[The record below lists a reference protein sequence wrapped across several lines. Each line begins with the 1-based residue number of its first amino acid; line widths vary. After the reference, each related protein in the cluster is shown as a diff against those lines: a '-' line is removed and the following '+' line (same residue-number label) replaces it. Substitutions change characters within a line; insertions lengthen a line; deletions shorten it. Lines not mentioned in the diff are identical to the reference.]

1 VKKMDISTPDLKPPP
16 PPQQQRAQRHLPPVP
31 PPTPRRALDDVS
43 RLLPQ
48 CQMRGLNAS
57 ASWLAE
63 IADCLLAKGGG
74 GGGGACGSSGS
85 AQSACELIL
94 SLGSDGYTAYC
105 LAKSYLD
112 RGEFLRA
119 CAYAKKR
126 PGLDAY
132 CYYLYALVLKSLGYE
147 DQASAA
153 LTTSLRQESA
163 LWPAW
168 SMLADLVRNRHELEG
183 LVLPRHW
190 MRQFFLVAAYVRLHE
205 SGKAEL
211 LLNELTAAHG
221 GCLADCAY
229 LMRYL
234 GIVKD
239 QQRSMGEAK
248 AVFKQ
253 LFECALDGADVYSN
267 ILYVDNNHS
276 LMADLAHQCVLVDK
290 YRPETCCVVGNYY
303 GLRGSHDKALSYFQ
317 RALRLR
323 PDYALVWILVGHE
336 YLELKQVSNAIQA
349 YHKAVTFNP
358 ADYRGWYGLGHA
370 HELNNKSYY
379 AIYYFRECQ
388 RLCNTDPR
396 IMVALGESY
405 SRVSLNEEAKKCYVK
420 AFHLGDPDTMA
431 LFRLAE
437 LYEHLGEKDN
447 ACNAYLM
454 LVSTVIKSGA
464 TDTKAEPAAYRFLAQ
479 HYLDRNQTE
488 EAAKA
493 AKMCLDYAETK
504 EFGKDLLRQIGLR
517 ATAGA
522 GAAVAATGARQQ
534 PPTTSSGMSESPSVA
549 PLVGD
554 IGSITQ
560 SMLDRWGLF
569 SLLDAELLNRVA
581 FAFVYGANG
590 NEAVLVTGD
599 DCVYCIGNGTRVS
612 PGIISEAH
620 LNVPGGLSVQLD
632 ALCGCRVVELASGS
646 GPHLLALTDSGD
658 LYTWG
663 SNSHCQLGN
672 GNTNQLLQPTL
683 SSLLKVCSIA
693 CGASHS
699 LALTQDGEVY
709 AWGCNN
715 CGQVGSGT
723 TVNQPSPRRL
733 AGPLTN
739 RRIRRVGACQSASFA
754 VSVAG
759 EVFSW
764 GCNKHGQLGI
774 GGASGANQNVPVR
787 LTVNDVFA
795 CMSHPPVTCKRL
807 DFSKFNCH
815 KGLSLAALGCGLS
828 AMPRSGEAAPASASG
843 GGSSVAVRGRMCV
856 MPRSGEA
863 AASVRF
869 WCGPRCRC
877 QSAAGLCVVGI
888 ASPVG
893 RLCPGFVAR
902 IASPVGEAFEFSCV
916 SSACDRRTRLEV
928 FVRAFRFARTAALI
942 GWSG

>member
-1 VKKMDISTPDLKPPP
+1 IKRELELRI
-16 PPQQQRAQRHLPPVP
+16 
-31 PPTPRRALDDVS
+31 RR
-43 RLLPQ
+43 P
-48 CQMRGLNAS
+48 G
-57 ASWLAE
+57 
-63 IADCLLAKGGG
+63 
-74 GGGGACGSSGS
+74 
-85 AQSACELIL
+85 
-94 SLGSDGYTAYC
+94 
-105 LAKSYLD
+105 
-112 RGEFLRA
+112 
-119 CAYAKKR
+119 

-437 LYEHLGEKDN
+437 LYEHLGEK
-447 ACNAYLM
+447 
-454 LVSTVIKSGA
+454 
-464 TDTKAEPAAYRFLAQ
+464 
-479 HYLDRNQTE
+479 
-488 EAAKA
+488 
-493 AKMCLDYAETK
+493 
-504 EFGKDLLRQIGLR
+504 
-517 ATAGA
+517 
-522 GAAVAATGARQQ
+522 
-534 PPTTSSGMSESPSVA
+534 
-549 PLVGD
+549 
-554 IGSITQ
+554 
-560 SMLDRWGLF
+560 
-569 SLLDAELLNRVA
+569 
-581 FAFVYGANG
+581 
-590 NEAVLVTGD
+590 
-599 DCVYCIGNGTRVS
+599 
-612 PGIISEAH
+612 
-620 LNVPGGLSVQLD
+620 
-632 ALCGCRVVELASGS
+632 
-646 GPHLLALTDSGD
+646 
-658 LYTWG
+658 
-663 SNSHCQLGN
+663 
-672 GNTNQLLQPTL
+672 
-683 SSLLKVCSIA
+683 
-693 CGASHS
+693 
-699 LALTQDGEVY
+699 
-709 AWGCNN
+709 
-715 CGQVGSGT
+715 
-723 TVNQPSPRRL
+723 
-733 AGPLTN
+733 
-739 RRIRRVGACQSASFA
+739 
-754 VSVAG
+754 
-759 EVFSW
+759 
-764 GCNKHGQLGI
+764 
-774 GGASGANQNVPVR
+774 
-787 LTVNDVFA
+787 
-795 CMSHPPVTCKRL
+795 
-807 DFSKFNCH
+807 
-815 KGLSLAALGCGLS
+815 
-828 AMPRSGEAAPASASG
+828 
-843 GGSSVAVRGRMCV
+843 
-856 MPRSGEA
+856 
-863 AASVRF
+863 
-869 WCGPRCRC
+869 
-877 QSAAGLCVVGI
+877 
-888 ASPVG
+888 
-893 RLCPGFVAR
+893 
-902 IASPVGEAFEFSCV
+902 
-916 SSACDRRTRLEV
+916 
-928 FVRAFRFARTAALI
+928 
-942 GWSG
+942 